1 MNNEQGRSG
10 RAVRSLASAVGITI
24 LALCAG
30 SRAQGQMATE
40 QYIPIGKSPGV
51 SRKVTSLGTIDSVS
65 VRQRTITIAEPNTR
79 RTIGITG
86 KTNIWLDRTRLKLP
100 NVRGRFEDLQKGRR
114 VEVKYL
120 DPDTRLLADWV
131 KVEMTQP

>member
-1 MNNEQGRSG
+1 MRS
-10 RAVRSLASAVGITI
+10 RSSAVGVAI

-30 SRAQGQMATE
+30 SLAHAQKATE

-51 SRKVTSLGTIDSVS
+51 SQKYTSLGVIDSVS
-65 VRQRTITIAEPNTR
+65 VRQRTISIAEPNAR

-86 KTNIWLDRTRLKLP
+86 KTHIWLDRSKLRLP
-100 NVRGRFEDLQKGRR
+100 NLRGRFEDLQRGRR

-120 DPDTRLLADWV
+120 DPETRQVADWV